1 MIEPITAAKPSWI
14 RRFIFSTDHKTIAKQ
29 YLAVGLIF
37 MAVGGLMAF
46 IIRWQLAHPWQPV
59 PVIGPWI
66 FPESGG
72 AVMPEI
78 YTKLFTAHGGI
89 MVFFAITPIILG
101 ALGNFTIPLEVG
113 ARDMAFP
120 RLNMY
125 SFWALCLGSVL
136 VVASLFV
143 PGGTADTGWTLYPPL
158 SASIKM
164 SPNWGLDL
172 FILGLALDA
181 VSILMGGINYISTIL
196 KCRAKGLCL
205 KDVPLTGWGLFFSSV
220 LNTLWLP
227 VIAVAL
233 FMVLLDRR
241 FGTAFFIAGP
251 LAPHGGGQALLFQ
264 HLFWGFGHPEVY
276 ILIFPVW
283 GLVGDL
289 LSIFSRKPAFGYKA
303 TVLSM
308 LVITM
313 VSGVVWGHHMFTTGM
328 NPLLGKMFMFLT
340 ISVSVPTAVFFFNWL
355 ATLWRGSIRF
365 TLPMHHAL
373 GIIFVFGI
381 GGLTGL
387 FHAMQAFDVYI
398 HDTYFVV
405 GHFHFTLAASVLL
418 GVFAFISFWFPKMFG
433 RLMNETL
440 GKIHFWLSFVSLNV
454 LFTLM
459 MVAGLHGH
467 LRRLADPTEYE
478 FLKPIQYL
486 NEIMGPV
493 AMVLIFSQSLFFFN
507 ILWSI
512 FFGKKAGSNPW
523 QAAGIAWAA
532 ASPPPHGN
540 FESPPLIYGGPHEYG
555 VKNPGGTDFYPQ
567 NEPCGRKLP
576 VGDFSEWISLTKL
589 GMWVFLV
596 SEIMLFG
603 SFIGAYI
610 VLRMGSEGWPNPA
623 HVLST
628 GLLGVNTFVLI
639 CSSLTFALAVESAK
653 RAETAKTR
661 RYLLGTAA
669 LGAAFLLI
677 KGLDYAHLWRE
688 GFRLSSGLFG
698 SCYYL
703 LTGFHGLHV
712 FSGVVLILYLW
723 AAAGREGFLSAHAQR
738 VESSGLYWHFIDI
751 VWVLL
756 FVVLCLL

>member
-1 MIEPITAAKPSWI
+1 MIAK
-14 RRFIFSTDHKTIAKQ
+14 FFSTDHKVIAKQ
-29 YLAVGLIF
+29 YLSVGLLF
-37 MAVGGLMAF
+37 MAIGGMMAF

-66 FPESGG
+66 FPDSGG

-89 MVFFAITPIILG
+89 MVFFAITPIIIG

-113 ARDMAFP
+113 AHDMAFP

-125 SFWALCLGSVL
+125 SFWALLVGSAL
-136 VVASLFV
+136 VIASLFV

-158 SASIKM
+158 SSSMKV
-164 SPNWGLDL
+164 SPNLGIDL

-181 VSILMGGINYISTIL
+181 VSLLMGGINYIATIL
-196 KCRAKGLCL
+196 KCRAKGMKLT
-205 KDVPLTGWGLFFSSV
+205 DVSLTSWGLFFSSV

-233 FMVLLDRR
+233 FMVLMDRR
-241 FGTAFFIAGP
+241 LDTSFFLAGP
-251 LAPHGGGQALLFQ
+251 LAPRAGGQVLLFQ

-289 LSIFSRKPAFGYKA
+289 ISVFSRKPAFGYKA
-303 TVLSM
+303 TLLSM
-308 LVITM
+308 AIITA

-365 TLPMHHAL
+365 TLPMHYAL
-373 GIIFVFGI
+373 AIIFVFGI

-418 GVFAFISFWFPKMFG
+418 GVFAFITYWFPKMFG
-433 RLMNETL
+433 RMLNDVV
-440 GKIHFWLSFVSLNV
+440 GKIHFWITFTSLNI
-454 LFTLM
+454 LFALM

-467 LRRLADPTEYE
+467 LRRLADPTEYP
-478 FLKPIQYL
+478 FLKPIQFL
-486 NEIMGPV
+486 NEYMGVV
-493 AMVLIFSQSLFFFN
+493 AIILVLSQSLFFLN

-512 FFGKKAGSNPW
+512 FFGKKASSNPW
-523 QAAGIAWAA
+523 EAAGVAWAT
-532 ASPPPHGN
+532 ASPPPHDN
-540 FESPPLIYGGPHEYG
+540 FEKTPIVYGGPHEYG
-555 VKNPGGTDFYPQ
+555 VIAADGTDFYPQ
-567 NEPCGRKLP
+567 DKPCGRALP
-576 VGDFSEWISLTKL
+576 VRDFSEWISLTKL
-589 GMWVFLV
+589 GMWIFLV

-603 SFIGAYI
+603 SFAGAYV
-610 VLRMGSEGWPNPA
+610 VLRMGSNSWPNPVQ
-623 HVLST
+623 VLST
-628 GLLGVNTFVLI
+628 GILGVNTFVLI
-639 CSSLTFALAVESAK
+639 CSSLTFALAVEFAK
-653 RAETAKTR
+653 RQDIVKTR
-661 RYLLGTAA
+661 RLLLATAG
-669 LGAAFLLI
+669 LGATFLVI
-677 KGLDYAHLWRE
+677 KGFDYVHLWHE
-688 GFRLSSGLFG
+688 GFTISTNLFG

-712 FSGVVLILYLW
+712 LSGVVFILYLW
-723 AAAGREGFLSAHAQR
+723 AASGKPGFLAKHHER
-738 VESSGLYWHFIDI
+738 VEAGGLYWHFIDI
-751 VWVLL
+751 VWVIL